1 MADYLFSKYKNKY
14 RVLPELCMNTHDFPR
29 DENGNIDP
37 DAETYISC
45 QYGNKISYWGLNSS
59 RRGVLIA
66 YIPSLGRGRNIKKAL
81 KKQKIEIFDYDESE
95 EEVMFKF
102 LASDIEPVAELMK
115 ARTIGSGTSPFSPK
129 NLPKADVEIPKDK
142 MAVYKEITA
151 CLGKSDLL
159 LIRNTNTAFL
169 TDVLQKKLR
178 KATGDKKFDYKQDMR
193 NLKMSRQ
200 VKEYIYTK
208 NMWDEYCEYLKKEV
222 DTYFENKK

>member
-1 MADYLFSKYKNKY
+1 MSDYLTTKFKGKY
-14 RVLPELCMNTHDFPR
+14 RLLAELDTRTCDFPR
-29 DENGNIDP
+29 NEKGEID
-37 DAETYISC
+37 DDIEIYVSC
-45 QYGNKISYWGLNSS
+45 KNGNKISYYGLNDS

-66 YIPSLGRGRNIKKAL
+66 YIPSIGRGRNIKKAL

-95 EEVMFKF
+95 SEVMFKF
-102 LASDIEPVAELMK
+102 LASDMKPVAELMGAK
-115 ARTIGSGTSPFSPK
+115 TYGANINPLSNK
-129 NLPKADVEIPKDK
+129 NLPKADVEIPKEK

-151 CLGKSDLL
+151 RIGKSDLL

-169 TDVLQKKLR
+169 TNVLQKKLR

-200 VKEYIYTK
+200 VKEYIYTR

-222 DTYFENKK
+222 DAYFENKK